1 MNGLNKKNTEQ
12 KKLKNNLALHMNLPK
27 SSNILIITGL
37 TILLGTTVII
47 SLCVGRYPLSVNKLF
62 SYIFTGQYSD
72 ESLPTVLLNVRLPRI
87 IGAIVVGGALSVA
100 GASYQGLFRNPMVS
114 PDILGVSSGAGFG
127 ASLAIMLS
135 LPIIGIQITAF
146 TFGLLAVFLAL
157 LVGRIVGKNHDKI
170 LMLVLAG
177 MVTGAIFNAL
187 ISLMKYLA
195 DSDTKLPDITFWL
208 MGSLAGIDMDELKV
222 VVPVVL
228 LGVVPLFLLG
238 WRMNVLSFGEDEA
251 RTLGINTTRLRIIII
266 ACASLITASVVCIS
280 GLIGWV
286 GLIIPHFSRFLVG
299 PDHKVMLPT
308 AFLSGS
314 IFMLIVDNVAR
325 SASSLEIPLGI
336 LISLIGAPL
345 FLIFLAKS
353 SKKSW

>member
-1 MNGLNKKNTEQ
+1 MTGKSNWIIVSGLTV
-12 KKLKNNLALHMNLPK
+12 L
-27 SSNILIITGL
+27 LIITLLFSL
-37 TILLGTTVII
+37 T
-47 SLCVGRYPLSVNKLF
+47 VGRYPLSINDLLG
-62 SYIFTGQYSD
+62 YIFTRNYSD
-72 ESLPTVLLNVRLPRI
+72 ESLPTILLNVRLPRI
-87 IGAIVVGGALSVA
+87 IGAILVGGTLSVA
-100 GASYQGLFRNPMVS
+100 GASYQGMFRNPMVS

-127 ASLAIMLS
+127 ASLAIILS
-135 LPIIGIQITAF
+135 LPLIGIQLMAF
-146 TFGLLAVFLAL
+146 GFGLLAVFLAL

-170 LMLVLAG
+170 LMLVLSG

-208 MGSLAGIDMDELKV
+208 MGSLAGIDLDELKTIIPLIV
-222 VVPVVL
+222 VGITPL
-228 LGVVPLFLLG
+228 LLLG

-251 RTLGINTTRLRIIII
+251 KTLGINTTRLRIIVITS
-266 ACASLITASVVCIS
+266 ASLITASVVCVS

-286 GLIIPHFSRFLVG
+286 GLIIPHFARFLVG

-314 IFMLIVDNVAR
+314 IFMLIVDNIAR

-345 FLIFLAKS
+345 FLVFLARS
-353 SKKSW
+353 TKKSW